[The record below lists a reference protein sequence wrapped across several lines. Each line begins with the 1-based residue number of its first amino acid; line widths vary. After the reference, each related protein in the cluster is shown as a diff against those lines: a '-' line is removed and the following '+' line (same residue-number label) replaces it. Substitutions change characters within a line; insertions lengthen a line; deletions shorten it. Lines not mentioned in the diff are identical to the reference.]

1 MGTFAF
7 YGVFGSLSGLLMSRI
22 DTFMIGNL
30 IRDDSLNGISSNA
43 NYLAFVI
50 QIPSAALGAI
60 AGPILA
66 VAIKAGRMDEV
77 EQLYKKSSINLFAIG
92 LLFFLLIWSCIDD
105 VFHVMPNS
113 DKAALGKY
121 VVFFIAISRL
131 VDMLTSVNTHII
143 SYSRYFRFN
152 FYTIV
157 LLSVLNIGF
166 NLIFIPKYAIVGAAI
181 STCLSI
187 TLYNLIKLIY
197 IRYRFQMQPFSPG
210 LIKVIAIGIVGYL
223 IGYFFPD
230 TGIPLLNIFLKC
242 SLIGGLYVFAVMK
255 WKVSEDLTSLFYQ
268 GLDWVRHPGKLIR

>member
-1 MGTFAF
+1 MMTQYISNFHRIAVPGMINNLHKLFYPLIVLLFYFKAISVTGAGYLIALNYFMTLFLLVVYLARLGELKLSLDFSFLDRPLLRDMGTFAF

-77 EQLYKKSSINLFAIG
+77 EQLYKNHPLIFCHRIIV
-92 LLFFLLIWSCIDD
+92 FLLIWSCIDD

-143 SYSRYFRFN
+143 SYSGISGLILHHC
-152 FYTIV
+152 TI
-157 LLSVLNIGF
+157 IGF
-166 NLIFIPKYAIVGAAI
+166 EYRIQPD
-181 STCLSI
+181 
-187 TLYNLIKLIY
+187 IY
-197 IRYRFQMQPFSPG
+197 SQICYCWC
-210 LIKVIAIGIVGYL
+210 
-223 IGYFFPD
+223 GYF
-230 TGIPLLNIFLKC
+230 
-242 SLIGGLYVFAVMK
+242 
-255 WKVSEDLTSLFYQ
+255 DLPVHYI
-268 GLDWVRHPGKLIR
+268 V